1 MANIKKKNLTKISH
15 SALYD
20 KLIIEGIVE
29 KNGDELF
36 LTSQGNIILGSE
48 SANKDGKGVKNPY
61 LSATREWDLRY
72 GSTIDQNHR
81 LWIGIFFSWAITL
94 LSLCG
99 MYSIAHQKQVDAIF
113 FAVDKIGRIIA
124 TGNPSNKLKI
134 SQDMMQQQMQ
144 DYIIALRSFSSD
156 PEVNKRSYDK
166 LKAMTAQNMAT
177 EVDNIVRENAANP
190 NLATIVVDITSFN
203 PLPNSSSY
211 QIEWTENRKAIDGT
225 VNSMYYRATL
235 TLSTFIPSD
244 PNIYYVNP
252 LGILITQ
259 FDIFKLKAGA

>member
-1 MANIKKKNLTKISH
+1 
-15 SALYD
+15 
-20 KLIIEGIVE
+20 
-29 KNGDELF
+29 
-36 LTSQGNIILGSE
+36 
-48 SANKDGKGVKNPY
+48 
-61 LSATREWDLRY
+61 
-72 GSTIDQNHR
+72 
-81 LWIGIFFSWAITL
+81 
-94 LSLCG
+94 